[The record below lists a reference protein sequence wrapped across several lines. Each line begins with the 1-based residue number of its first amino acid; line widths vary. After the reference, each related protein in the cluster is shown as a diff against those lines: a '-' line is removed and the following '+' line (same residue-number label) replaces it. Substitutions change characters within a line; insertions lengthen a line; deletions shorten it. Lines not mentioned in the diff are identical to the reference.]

1 MSKHLFGK
9 MPDGTEIYEYTL
21 RDGERS
27 ASIIPYGARIT
38 HFSLGDTDIMCGYES
53 LSGYLCDGSSQGALI
68 GRFANRI
75 RDARFTLNGKVY
87 QLEKN
92 NNGKHHL
99 HGGVGFSRR
108 VFTVLEE
115 SDASV
120 LLSYVSPDG
129 EDGYPGT
136 LTLLVRYSLADGA
149 LVIEYEARSDKDT
162 PLNLTNHAY
171 FNLHGVTGETV
182 CDHYVQIG
190 ADLMSE
196 ADDDLIPSGKLI
208 PVDGTAYDFRTP
220 HTLGERMPERFGGYD
235 NSYHLVPL
243 AYEEVGAHTLPLC
256 ARVWCGTLQMDVLTD
271 RPDMQLYTGNFLG
284 GAPCFRGGVPRRRH
298 GAVCF
303 ETHIPADAPN
313 RGEGIL
319 RAGEVFRSVTA
330 YRLTARK

>member
-9 MPDGTEIYEYTL
+9 MPSGAEIYEYTL
-21 RDGERS
+21 KEGELS
-27 ASIIPYGARIT
+27 VSVIPYGARIT
-38 HFSLGDTDIMCGYES
+38 HFMLGDTDIMCGYDT
-53 LSGYLCDGSSQGALI
+53 LSDYLCDDSAQGALI

-75 RDARFTLNGKVY
+75 RGGLFTLNGKTY

-99 HGGVGFSRR
+99 HGGVGFARR
-108 VFTVLEE
+108 VFTVVEE
-115 SDASV
+115 SDTSL

-136 LTLLVRYSLADGA
+136 LTLFVRYTVKDGA
-149 LVIEYEARSDKDT
+149 LLMEYEAKSDADT

-190 ADLMSE
+190 ADYVSE
-196 ADDDLIPSGKLI
+196 MDDDLIPSGKLI
-208 PVDGTAYDFRTP
+208 PVEKTAYDFRTP

-235 NSYHLVPL
+235 NSYHLLPL
-243 AYEEVGAHTLPLC
+243 AHETVGDYTLPLC
-256 ARVWCGTLQMDVLTD
+256 VRVWCDHLQLDVLTD
-271 RPDMQLYTGNFLG
+271 RPDMQLYTGNFLDG
-284 GAPCFRGGVPRRRH
+284 EPHFRGGVPRRKR
-298 GAVCF
+298 GAVCL

-319 RAGEVFRSVTA
+319 RAGEIFKTVTA
-330 YRLTARK
+330 YRLKTC